1 MKRWPRLRICIF
13 WVTLCSISVPCK
25 GCNLDVS
32 IDSYD
37 VGGWVVYGGQEL
49 TIERPAYEAK
59 KFTFY
64 RVKAAPKEAG
74 IESGRD
80 ENGLVKCV
88 FTPEAFLDIAVAVSS
103 VPHPLEVNI
112 APDATVGDLKR
123 QVQSQLNAAN
133 DPDQLLVLN
142 DKVLS
147 NPTCLRSV
155 YNNYAKCIQDALL
168 RRRYLASRSCA
179 FFLSGRNSC
188 RVSVGLCLGKLF
200 FRPSFFVW
208 EFVACLV
215 KQQKTVHIFQV
226 FCSH

>member
-1 MKRWPRLRICIF
+1 MNESSLTVKLRRYLVRAIKTTSTDIF
-13 WVTLCSISVPCK
+13 LWLTLCSISVLRK
-25 GCNLDVS
+25 GCNLDIS
-32 IDSYD
+32 IDGYD

-64 RVKAAPKEAG
+64 RVKTAPKEAG

-88 FTPEAFLDIAVAVSS
+88 FTPEACLDISVAISGL
-103 VPHPLEVNI
+103 PHPLEVNI

-142 DKVLS
+142 DKVLPNS
-147 NPTCLRSV
+147 SRLRSV
-155 YNNYAKCIQDALL
+155 IKCKNYAKCTREAL
-168 RRRYLASRSCA
+168 S
-179 FFLSGRNSC
+179 
-188 RVSVGLCLGKLF
+188 
-200 FRPSFFVW
+200 
-208 EFVACLV
+208 
-215 KQQKTVHIFQV
+215 
-226 FCSH
+226 

>member
-1 MKRWPRLRICIF
+1 MFTLYRITFSYRHHKAGRYSYIEKTTSKDIF
-13 WVTLCSISVPCK
+13 LWLTLYSISVLRK

-32 IDSYD
+32 IDGYD

-88 FTPEAFLDIAVAVSS
+88 FTPEAFLDIPVAISGL
-103 VPHPLEVNI
+103 PHPLEVNI
-112 APDATVGDLKR
+112 APDSTVGDLKR

-133 DPDQLLVLN
+133 DPHQLLVLN
-142 DKVLS
+142 DEVLS
-147 NPTCLRSV
+147 NSSRLR
-155 YNNYAKCIQDALL
+155 
-168 RRRYLASRSCA
+168 
-179 FFLSGRNSC
+179 
-188 RVSVGLCLGKLF
+188 
-200 FRPSFFVW
+200 
-208 EFVACLV
+208 
-215 KQQKTVHIFQV
+215 
-226 FCSH
+226 

>member
-1 MKRWPRLRICIF
+1 MFTLYRITFSYRHHKAGRYGYIEKTTSKDIF
-13 WVTLCSISVPCK
+13 LWLTLYSISVLRK

-32 IDSYD
+32 IDGYD

-88 FTPEAFLDIAVAVSS
+88 FTPEAFLDIPVAISGLT
-103 VPHPLEVNI
+103 HPLEVNI

-123 QVQSQLNAAN
+123 QVQSQLKAAN
-133 DPDQLLVLN
+133 DPHQLLVLN
-142 DKVLS
+142 DEVLS
-147 NPTCLRSV
+147 NSSRLR
-155 YNNYAKCIQDALL
+155 
-168 RRRYLASRSCA
+168 
-179 FFLSGRNSC
+179 
-188 RVSVGLCLGKLF
+188 
-200 FRPSFFVW
+200 
-208 EFVACLV
+208 
-215 KQQKTVHIFQV
+215 
-226 FCSH
+226 

>member
-1 MKRWPRLRICIF
+1 MNLVRANRVHSVIYNYIEKTTSTDILLWL
-13 WVTLCSISVPCK
+13 TLYSISVLRK

-32 IDSYD
+32 IDGYD

-133 DPDQLLVLN
+133 DPHQLLVLN
-142 DKVLS
+142 DEVLS
-147 NPTCLRSV
+147 NSSRLRSV
-155 YNNYAKCIQDALL
+155 CNNFAKCTRESLL
-168 RRRYLASRSCA
+168 
-179 FFLSGRNSC
+179 
-188 RVSVGLCLGKLF
+188 
-200 FRPSFFVW
+200 
-208 EFVACLV
+208 
-215 KQQKTVHIFQV
+215 
-226 FCSH
+226 

>member
-1 MKRWPRLRICIF
+1 MNESSLTIKLRRYLVRAIKTTSTHIF
-13 WVTLCSISVPCK
+13 LWLTLCSISVLCK

-32 IDSYD
+32 IDGYD

-64 RVKAAPKEAG
+64 RVKTAPKEAG
-74 IESGRD
+74 VESGRD

-88 FTPEAFLDIAVAVSS
+88 FTPEACLDISVAISGL
-103 VPHPLEVNI
+103 PHPLEVNI

-142 DKVLS
+142 DKVLPNS
-147 NPTCLRSV
+147 SRLRSV
-155 YNNYAKCIQDALL
+155 IKCKNYAKCTREAL
-168 RRRYLASRSCA
+168 S
-179 FFLSGRNSC
+179 
-188 RVSVGLCLGKLF
+188 
-200 FRPSFFVW
+200 
-208 EFVACLV
+208 
-215 KQQKTVHIFQV
+215 
-226 FCSH
+226 

>member
-1 MKRWPRLRICIF
+1 MFTLYRITFSYRHHKAGRYSYIEKTTSKDIF
-13 WVTLCSISVPCK
+13 LWLTLYSISVLRK

-32 IDSYD
+32 IDGYD

-88 FTPEAFLDIAVAVSS
+88 FTPEAFLDIPVAISGS
-103 VPHPLEVNI
+103 PHPLEVNI

-123 QVQSQLNAAN
+123 QVQSQLKAAN
-133 DPDQLLVLN
+133 DPHQLLVLN
-142 DKVLS
+142 DEVLS
-147 NPTCLRSV
+147 NSSRLR
-155 YNNYAKCIQDALL
+155 
-168 RRRYLASRSCA
+168 
-179 FFLSGRNSC
+179 
-188 RVSVGLCLGKLF
+188 
-200 FRPSFFVW
+200 
-208 EFVACLV
+208 
-215 KQQKTVHIFQV
+215 
-226 FCSH
+226 

>member
-1 MKRWPRLRICIF
+1 MKLSGIKTESDTVEILLIWDDGD
-13 WVTLCSISVPCK
+13 VTLGSVFTLYRITFSYRHHKAGRYSYIEKTTSKDIFLWLTLYSISVLRK

-32 IDSYD
+32 IDGYD

-88 FTPEAFLDIAVAVSS
+88 FTPEAFLDIPVAISGL
-103 VPHPLEVNI
+103 PHPLEVNI

-133 DPDQLLVLN
+133 DPHQLLVLN
-142 DKVLS
+142 DEVLS
-147 NPTCLRSV
+147 NSSRLR
-155 YNNYAKCIQDALL
+155 
-168 RRRYLASRSCA
+168 
-179 FFLSGRNSC
+179 
-188 RVSVGLCLGKLF
+188 
-200 FRPSFFVW
+200 
-208 EFVACLV
+208 
-215 KQQKTVHIFQV
+215 
-226 FCSH
+226 